1 MKFEVS
7 ERISTTARKEDLLLF
22 LEDQFRKVSGNV
34 RRQDDSLFV
43 KSIEATFGSI
53 NRSDDSV
60 IELKRAEDGWL
71 VIALVNYRP
80 SVAFW
85 IIVILLLFTWIMW
98 LLPIVFYLLQKKTV
112 QNSIQDVFLRVKN
125 EFQGS
130 LVSHDTIESSNL
142 EKIEKLAALKNK
154 GIITE
159 EEFSVK
165 KKELLGL

>member
-1 MKFEVS
+1 MEFEVS